1 MSSFAMLLDGLMIV
15 LLVAT
20 IVYAWELNRRL
31 ATWRSD
37 KGELEKLIERF
48 NQAAQRA
55 ETGIATLKAASED
68 TGRTLNREIVKA
80 QSLRDD
86 LAFLIERAEPI
97 ADRLMDQTR
106 GARPMA
112 SPVAHPV
119 GPVGEVAST
128 TVAPP
133 VAPPA
138 APLADRADPPLSQA
152 ERNLLMALQ
161 ARR

>member
-1 MSSFAMLLDGLMIV
+1 MSSFAVLLDGLMIV
-15 LLVAT
+15 LLVVT
-20 IVYAWELNRRL
+20 IAYAWALNRRL

-37 KGELEKLIERF
+37 KGDLERLIERF

-68 TGRTLNREIVKA
+68 TGRSLNREIVKA

-97 ADRLMDQTR
+97 ADRLMERTR
-106 GARPMA
+106 GARPME
-112 SPVAHPV
+112 SPAAP
-119 GPVGEVAST
+119 PATEVAPT
-128 TVAPP
+128 QVAPAVAPP
-133 VAPPA
+133 GAPEPA
-138 APLADRADPPLSQA
+138 RADPPLSQA
-152 ERNLLMALQ
+152 ERNLLLMALQ